1 MVGLTFRGA
10 GTSDEGFSSDGIL
23 TVEVMDFRGGWGR
36 EPLGRGTLFILRSAR
51 YFPAERFRQSM
62 MCSLL

>member
-10 GTSDEGFSSDGIL
+10 GASDEGFSPDGIV
-23 TVEVMDFRGGWGR
+23 TVEDKDFGGGWGR

-51 YFPAERFRQSM
+51 YFPGERSRQSM
-62 MCSLL
+62 MSSLL